1 MPSTSGA
8 AADRDEHQVALDR
21 LAVAEVH
28 RERVALLLDLVHC
41 LPSCSVMPRFAE
53 LLRELLRRVR
63 VLLRDQRVEHL
74 DDRHLGAEAVEDR
87 RELGSR

>member
-8 AADRDEHQVALDR
+8 AADGDEHQVALDR
-21 LAVAEVH
+21 LAVAEGDAK
-28 RERVALLLDLVHC
+28 RVAVLLDAGAL
-41 LPSCSVMPRFAE
+41 LAE
-53 LLRELLRRVR
+53 LQRDPTLPERLRELLRRVR

-74 DDRHLGAEAVEDR
+74 DDRHLGAEPAEDR